1 MHWRHTFQ
9 TRIAGVLALLLLVV
23 VAATYF
29 AVNAATTRAV
39 ENQAD
44 VQLNT
49 GRQVFERLLDLRGR
63 RLQYGLD
70 WLTADGPFKQAVA
83 GGRTVPILEALG
95 THGTGVSSSEVVVL
109 GLPDEY
115 RGQTVKAFIKLKEG
129 QSLTADELELFLK
142 NKLSAIERP
151 KLVEFRSE
159 LPKTMV
165 GKLSRK
171 TLLDEELGNK

>member
-29 AVNAATTRAV
+29 AVKAATTRAV

-63 RLQYGLD
+63 RLQSGLD

-95 THGTGVSSSEVVVL
+95 THGTGVSSSEVFVL
-109 GLPDEY
+109 GLDD
-115 RGQTVKAFIKLKEG
+115 RV
-129 QSLTADELELFLK
+129 
-142 NKLSAIERP
+142 
-151 KLVEFRSE
+151 
-159 LPKTMV
+159 MV
-165 GKLSRK
+165 S
-171 TLLDEELGNK
+171 TLLPAKKRVTSVGSFVWSTLCPCWLYLVSLESSFRHQSG

>member
-23 VAATYF
+23 VVATYF
-29 AVNAATTRAV
+29 AVKAATTRAV

-83 GGRTVPILEALG
+83 GGRTVRWI
-95 THGTGVSSSEVVVL
+95 
-109 GLPDEY
+109 
-115 RGQTVKAFIKLKEG
+115 
-129 QSLTADELELFLK
+129 
-142 NKLSAIERP
+142 
-151 KLVEFRSE
+151 
-159 LPKTMV
+159 
-165 GKLSRK
+165 
-171 TLLDEELGNK
+171 